1 MNTRRTFWQIIS
13 FSPWLYALNIFLQLF
28 RSCFLLLPGLIV
40 FNIFNVLATNQPLGW
55 NLWTLGALLVGAAVA
70 RITAMLSAVAMDA
83 TCMEYGNT
91 LLRRNVF
98 EQLLTKPGA
107 QALPYS
113 PGELISRFNA
123 DTTAIT
129 ETIMYASQVIGVVAQ
144 VLFSAIV
151 MFTINA
157 LITLVAFVPFVGA
170 GVLIHVMSSGIQKY
184 HRESRKTAGEV
195 SSFIGEIFNT
205 TQAI

>member
-83 TCMEYGNT
+83 TCVEYGNT

-98 EQLLTKPGA
+98 DQLLTNP
-107 QALPYS
+107 
-113 PGELISRFNA
+113 
-123 DTTAIT
+123 
-129 ETIMYASQVIGVVAQ
+129 ASQPLPHYPSQ
-144 VLFSAIV
+144 LTHLF
-151 MFTINA
+151 
-157 LITLVAFVPFVGA
+157 
-170 GVLIHVMSSGIQKY
+170 
-184 HRESRKTAGEV
+184 
-195 SSFIGEIFNT
+195 
-205 TQAI
+205 